1 MTGTGRVQLVTPPP
15 LPEDGHG
22 QLATTPPHGVTHGLP
37 QAVTPPPVA
46 GNGHGQ
52 VVTPPP
58 AAGGRGQLVT
68 PPPMAGNGHVQ
79 VVTPPP
85 VAGGRGQLVT
95 PPPVAANGHAEDIG
109 KEAIREENGL
119 NNLFDAVRI
128 SEQKT
133 ASKCNTIMHA
143 PLYCKLLP
151 RVREHGGKVI
161 MLVNKYG

>member
-15 LPEDGHG
+15 LPEDGHD
-22 QLATTPPHGVTHGLP
+22 QVATTPPHE
-37 QAVTPPPVA
+37 AVTPPPVA
-46 GNGHGQ
+46 GNGRGQVVTPPPAVGGHGQ

-58 AAGGRGQLVT
+58 SAGG
-68 PPPMAGNGHVQ
+68 H
-79 VVTPPP
+79 
-85 VAGGRGQLVT
+85 GQLVT
-95 PPPVAANGHAEDIG
+95 PPPVAANGHTEDGG

-133 ASKCNTIMHA
+133 ASKCNTVMHA

-151 RVREHGGKVI
+151 RMREQGSCWLISIVR
-161 MLVNKYG
+161 

>member
-1 MTGTGRVQLVTPPP
+1 MTGTGRVQLVTRPP
-15 LPEDGHG
+15 LPEGGLG
-22 QLATTPPHGVTHGLP
+22 QLTTTPPHGVTHGLP

-58 AAGGRGQLVT
+58 AAGG
-68 PPPMAGNGHVQ
+68 HVQ

-85 VAGGRGQLVT
+85 VASGCGQLVT

-133 ASKCNTIMHA
+133 ASKCNTVMHA
-143 PLYCKLLP
+143 PVSKLSMASSQ
-151 RVREHGGKVI
+151 VHVIKV
-161 MLVNKYG
+161 LQYLTHA